1 MKKTYINP
9 TTDIMKIQTVQMIAA
24 SRDAVTF
31 GQDGESGTAGLN
43 DGTASGGAFSRNGG
57 SLWDDDEE

>member
-24 SRDAVTF
+24 SDPVGATFSDA
-31 GQDGESGTAGLN
+31 DSGTAGLN
-43 DGTASGGAFSRNGG
+43 EGPASGDALSRGGGAF
-57 SLWDDDEE
+57 WDDEE